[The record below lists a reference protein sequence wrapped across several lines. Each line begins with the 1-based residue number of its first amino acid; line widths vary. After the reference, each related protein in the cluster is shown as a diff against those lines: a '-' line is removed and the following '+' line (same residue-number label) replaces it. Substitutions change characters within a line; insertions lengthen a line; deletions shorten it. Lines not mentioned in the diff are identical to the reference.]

1 MPLTLSLC
9 IYLFTLKIELYFYEV
24 IFLDMVYNEGKKN
37 PCSSKK
43 KLFQFI
49 PSNLKFCDCAYNFL
63 FYVIGKI
70 SLILHHQD
78 HSHGKFCDYCEKFVL
93 L

>member
-1 MPLTLSLC
+1 MKLFFLTWC
-9 IYLFTLKIELYFYEV
+9 IMKGRKIPVLLK
-24 IFLDMVYNEGKKN
+24 
-37 PCSSKK
+37 KK